1 MFIQEGLRSNWNLNF
16 ELALQVGVI
25 FFRWDLKTHYKKIV
39 NTNLEPKNN
48 FDCFSLLVPY
58 SNNFLVICICILI
71 FHGIYSPHPQIF
83 FFVGT
88 RTFFRILQL
97 GSGKI
102 SNSLGTVCIEG
113 PNFNFWEI
121 VGLGDRSFSSIK
133 PSMTNHVNSRIVDGK
148 IMFHVCTLTFLT
160 FT

>member
-1 MFIQEGLRSNWNLNF
+1 MFLTFGPLLQQLFGNLY
-16 ELALQVGVI
+16 L
-25 FFRWDLKTHYKKIV
+25 Y
-39 NTNLEPKNN
+39 
-48 FDCFSLLVPY
+48 PY
-58 SNNFLVICICILI
+58 LPWYILPPPI
-71 FHGIYSPHPQIF
+71 DI

-160 FT
+160 FTWEFSVWEFSVCSSFHWNSQKSVYYCFVITLKVWVLFDMSAE